1 MSYEKDNHQ
10 SKIHKHRINCN
21 TCLALVSLFYSS
33 RMSAVVREAIVCH
46 LIKCDKC
53 LQRYQDYEVNHPEF
67 KVVNIKTAIKKLREE
82 LEDKESVND
91 SIDAVIKVTSSYT
104 VDSNEDSSHF
114 NPTKWQ
120 DAAAS
125 FDIETLMNLKFFRD
139 LINSYDYDK
148 ANRNLDYSD
157 FYKYI
162 SKKITKRIDLL
173 EACLRKE
180 YVTNS

>member
-1 MSYEKDNHQ
+1 MGKEKDNHQ
-10 SKIHKHRINCN
+10 HKTHRHKINCN

-33 RMSAVVREAIVCH
+33 SMSAIVREAIVCH
-46 LIKCDKC
+46 LIKCNKC
-53 LQRYQDYEVNHPEF
+53 LQRYANYEANHPEF
-67 KVVNIKTAIKKLREE
+67 KKVDVVAVIKKLREE
-82 LEDKESVND
+82 LEDKESVDD
-91 SIDAVIKVTSSYT
+91 SIDSAIEITSSYT
-104 VDSNEDSSHF
+104 IDSNEDSSHF

-120 DAAAS
+120 DAATN
-125 FDIETLMNLKFFRD
+125 FDIEALMNLKFFRD

-162 SKKITKRIDLL
+162 SRKITKRVDLL

-180 YVTNS
+180 YVTKS